1 MHSNK
6 KILISI
12 IVNSHNGEK
21 YLDRCISSILNQS
34 YQNFEII
41 FWDNKSTDKTFL
53 NLKKFKDKRIKY
65 FKSKKFNNLKNEKNL
80 NLKKAKGEYIT
91 FLDIDDTWEKNKLSK
106 QLKLISKTN
115 SDVCFSNHW
124 IYEKKRTLFRKEI
137 NSKKIFNQI
146 LNNYPI
152 SILTV
157 MIKRNIFSKRKIF
170 FDKRYEIIGD
180 FDLFFRLSKFAKF
193 CCINEP
199 LATYFI
205 HGENLSIKKIY
216 KEILEFNFWIKKNKK
231 VLKKHDNTVIEKNN
245 IRKCNFLLSKKK
257 LSIFSKEVTLIKKKR
272 IKFKLYIK
280 IILKKLKFI

>member
-1 MHSNK
+1 MHLNK

-12 IVNSHNGEK
+12 IVNCHNGEK
-21 YLDRCISSILNQS
+21 YLDRCISSILSQS

-53 NLKKFKDKRIKY
+53 NLKNFKDKRIKY
-65 FKSKKFNNLKNEKNL
+65 FKSKKFIRLYNARNLA
-80 NLKKAKGEYIT
+80 LKKAKGEFIT
-91 FLDIDDTWEKNKLSK
+91 FLDIDDTWEKKKLSK
-106 QLKLISKTN
+106 QLKLILKTN

-124 IYEKKRTLFRKEI
+124 IIEKKKTLFRKEI

-146 LNNYPI
+146 LNKYPI

-231 VLKKHDNTVIEKNN
+231 ILKKYDNTVIEKNN

-280 IILKKLKFI
+280 IILKKLKLI